1 MAALWLKNC
10 AHQVFSINI
19 FKITEPENSVLG
31 DNTEISR
38 EFCPYTEN
46 KLGENAFRDHSLEIA

>member
-10 AHQVFSINI
+10 ADQIFSINV
-19 FKITEPENSVLG
+19 FKITETKNSVLG
-31 DNTEISR
+31 DDAEINR

-46 KLGENAFRDHSLEIA
+46 KLGENAFRDHYLEIA